1 MNERP
6 PLASAVVTAPAY
18 PATADRHAP
27 GRRPGVAG
35 RVLVAL
41 GEHPQGQEC
50 CALLRQQGYEVVR
63 AEHAEGALREMQAR
77 AVDVV
82 LGSAQLAGLP
92 GLALLAQVRAVDPD
106 VAVILLSSARDLDN
120 AIEAMERGA
129 LRYLTR
135 AVTTEEL
142 VALVGQGA
150 RLRRNARRRHDSM
163 TVIRA
168 VGPAGRA
175 FGDAASLADAFESA
189 LSGVYLSFQPIVS
202 CAGRAPVAYEALMR
216 CREPRLPSPP
226 SMLEAAE
233 KLGRLD
239 ELGRRIRVL
248 AADAA
253 ASLPPGARLFVN
265 AHPRDLEDADLY
277 DPEAPLSRQA
287 HRVTIEV
294 TERARLEDD
303 HTTQVNL
310 RRLRDLGYRVAID
323 DLGAGYAGLASV
335 AVLHPEIV
343 KVDMSLVRG
352 VDRNPISA
360 RIIRALAAVCAEMGI
375 TLIAEGVET
384 RAERDTLVGLG
395 CDLLQ
400 GYLFARPGPGFAEP
414 TSDLYPG

>member
-6 PLASAVVTAPAY
+6 PSALAVAPPSADPRV
-18 PATADRHAP
+18 P

-41 GEHPQGQEC
+41 GEHPQREDC
-50 CALLRQQGYEVVR
+50 CALLRQQGYEVVV
-63 AEHAEGALREMQAR
+63 AEHGEGALQELLARE
-77 AVDVV
+77 VDVV
-82 LGSAQLAGLP
+82 VGSAQLPDLRGLP
-92 GLALLAQVRAVDPD
+92 LLARVRAVDPD
-106 VAVILLSSARDLDN
+106 VAVILLSSGRDLEN
-120 AIEAMERGA
+120 AVEAMERGA

-168 VGPAGRA
+168 VGPTGRA
-175 FGDAASLADAFESA
+175 FGDAATLTEAFDSA
-189 LSGVYLSFQPIVS
+189 LRGVFLSFQPIVS

-216 CREPRLPSPP
+216 CREPRLPSPLAV
-226 SMLEAAE
+226 LEAAE
-233 KLGRLD
+233 KLGRLE
-239 ELGRRIRVL
+239 ELGRRLRSL
-248 AADAA
+248 AAAA
-253 ASLPPGARLFVN
+253 VASLPAGARLFVN
-265 AHPRDLEDADLY
+265 AHPRDLDDPDLY
-277 DPEAPLSRQA
+277 DPEAPLSKLA

-294 TERARLEDD
+294 TERARLEDEK
-303 HTTQVNL
+303 TTQGHL
-310 RRLRDLGYRVAID
+310 ARLRALGYRVAID

-360 RIIRALAAVCAEMGI
+360 RIIRALAAVCAEMDI
-375 TLIAEGVET
+375 VLVAEGVET
-384 RAERDTLVGLG
+384 RAERDTLIALG

-400 GYLFARPGPGFAEP
+400 GYLFARPSSGFVQPASE
-414 TSDLYPG
+414 LYSG